1 MIMAIL
7 PAPAGY
13 TAIRLAGNYQVSSG
27 NAKVLP
33 TGSYVYVPT
42 ERASAFCSAS
52 GSSIVSSEPELFVY
66 TQFGNGDGKWDGC

>member
-1 MIMAIL
+1 MAIL

-33 TGSYVYVPT
+33 TGSYIYVPT
-42 ERASAFCSAS
+42 SRASAFCSAS
-52 GSSIVSSEPELFVY
+52 GSVIISSEPELFVY
-66 TQFGNGDGKWDGC
+66 SGFGDGSGKWDAC

>member
-1 MIMAIL
+1 MAIL

-13 TAIRLAGNYQVSSG
+13 LAIRLAGNYQVSSG

-42 ERASAFCSAS
+42 GRASAFCAAS
-52 GSSIVSSEPELFVY
+52 GSVIISVEPEHYVY
-66 TQFGNGDGKWDGC
+66 SQFGDGSGKWDGC